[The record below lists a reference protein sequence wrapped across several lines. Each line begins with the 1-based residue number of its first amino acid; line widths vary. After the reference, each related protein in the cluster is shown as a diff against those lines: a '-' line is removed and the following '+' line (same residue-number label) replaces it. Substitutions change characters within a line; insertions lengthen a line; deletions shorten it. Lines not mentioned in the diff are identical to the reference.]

1 MSSHAENRNHQSET
15 WRIAGVAIAALL
27 LLTFVL
33 YQQSV
38 LFLIDKWNRL
48 GGGDYG
54 HGYLVLMISV
64 YLIFYNRQRLAAL
77 TPCPEYRAILAIV
90 FASMIWTLAALVDI
104 ELLQTV
110 GLILMVLS
118 IVWALLG
125 IQIAK
130 ILVFPIL
137 YISFAIPIWSLLTP
151 LLQELTAD
159 VVFWLIRVK
168 EIPALRIENM
178 IVLPSGTLSIEEA
191 CAGMRY
197 LLAALILGALYAY
210 LNYVTFYSR
219 LIIVLVSA
227 GAAVLANILRVFIVV
242 YLGYTTDMQHP
253 LVSDHATLGWYLFG
267 GLVVV
272 LLVIE
277 ALLHRK
283 WLRDPGTTLGNVV
296 CKSPP
301 CDKGKLQ
308 YITFILVATIFI
320 SAGPI
325 TIFWVSKPSQLDN
338 YPVQMT
344 MPSSTGEW
352 VAADAGDDSWV
363 PLYKGAISH
372 KIIYR
377 DNNNHEIQLY
387 LGLYSVQRQ
396 GEELIN
402 DLNRISDEKI
412 WRIMYQ
418 KAKLYTIGGQQVHEQ
433 LLEKND
439 GSQRLVWYWY
449 RVAGQNTVNK
459 YQAKALQ
466 VLGLL
471 KGKRQSSIVAIATKL
486 DDGPEYTRKILG
498 QFVEEMDS
506 SIDKVIDD
514 KW

>member
-1 MSSHAENRNHQSET
+1 MSSHTESSMPQGET

-38 LFLIDKWNRL
+38 LFLIDKWNQL

-227 GAAVLANILRVFIVV
+227 GTAVLANILRVFIVV

-253 LVSDHATLGWYLFG
+253 LVSDHVTLGWYLFC
-267 GLVVV
+267 GLVVI

-325 TIFWVSKPSQLDN
+325 TIFWVSKPTQLDN
-338 YPVQMT
+338 KPVQMT
-344 MPSSTGEW
+344 MPSSTGDW
-352 VAADAGDDSWV
+352 VAADAADDSWV
-363 PLYKGAISH
+363 PL
-372 KIIYR
+372 
-377 DNNNHEIQLY
+377 
-387 LGLYSVQRQ
+387 
-396 GEELIN
+396 
-402 DLNRISDEKI
+402 
-412 WRIMYQ
+412 
-418 KAKLYTIGGQQVHEQ
+418 
-433 LLEKND
+433 
-439 GSQRLVWYWY
+439 
-449 RVAGQNTVNK
+449 
-459 YQAKALQ
+459 
-466 VLGLL
+466 
-471 KGKRQSSIVAIATKL
+471 
-486 DDGPEYTRKILG
+486 
-498 QFVEEMDS
+498 
-506 SIDKVIDD
+506 
-514 KW
+514 